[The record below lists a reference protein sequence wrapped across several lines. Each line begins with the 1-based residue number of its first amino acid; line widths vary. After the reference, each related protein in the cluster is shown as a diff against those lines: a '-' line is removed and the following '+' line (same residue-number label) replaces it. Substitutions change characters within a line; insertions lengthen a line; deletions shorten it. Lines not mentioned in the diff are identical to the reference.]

1 MVDLGA
7 AATFGMD
14 QSSSQV
20 GSSLTCNEIKELIL
34 IWFGHNMRSSIVI
47 RWIGE
52 MSHQRTDYSP
62 NDLLINDEFI
72 TDA

>member
-20 GSSLTCNEIKELIL
+20 GASFVCVFISYEVQGEKKKSHIKGACGVSGWVGESSEVCMGGLV
-34 IWFGHNMRSSIVI
+34 WV
-47 RWIGE
+47 
-52 MSHQRTDYSP
+52 
-62 NDLLINDEFI
+62 
-72 TDA
+72 